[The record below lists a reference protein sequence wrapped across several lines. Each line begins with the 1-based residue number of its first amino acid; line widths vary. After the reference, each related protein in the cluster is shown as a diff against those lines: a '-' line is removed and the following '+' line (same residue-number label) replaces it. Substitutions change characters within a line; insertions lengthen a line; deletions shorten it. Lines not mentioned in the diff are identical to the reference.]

1 MTSGRIVAR
10 RFLAHWRLML
20 TAVLSLGAAMTA
32 TVVGLGVFNA
42 VMLRPPGVAVPRD
55 VLSVYVRTPDEPFDS
70 VSFEDYRYLRDHNR
84 VFSGLAAFPFTI
96 GGFTL
101 ADGDRR
107 EPVNGTM
114 VSSNYFDVLGVQPL
128 AGRLAFASEDTRASD
143 TIVVS
148 QSLWQRLGAD
158 PGIVGRTV
166 RLNHHAVTI
175 IGIVPRTFGGMT
187 LAWEPDVFVPLR
199 TMQAMNGESP
209 GVMTDRTA
217 RWLHPVGRL
226 KPGVSVEQAQADVEL
241 LSRRLAADHPASD
254 KDRVAFLTPTTIIPP
269 SYRPTLRS
277 VFGVVI
283 AIVALTLI
291 AACSNVTNLLLAL
304 ATMRRHEMLVRT
316 ALGASRRQLM
326 WPVLGESVLVGLLA
340 GAVGFALATLA
351 LRWLSSLRLM
361 IGAGI
366 PPPSFDLHP
375 DLRLGVAM
383 LAIVL
388 IAGLATGLVP
398 AWRAASDGLLGSLN
412 RESVAGG
419 THRARVRHLLVVI
432 QMAVATLIL
441 IGVGVSLRSLAN
453 LQRVDVGFTARNF
466 AIAGIDLRLSGYD
479 EAHGRPFYE
488 RVREALALLPGVES
502 ISVANEMPIGLSGG
516 ARDRVRGEHEARP
529 ANDRGVETSYGVVD
543 SNYFSTLGITLLE
556 GRTFDTGDTATSPEV
571 IVINRTMARQRWP
584 NEKGENPIGQ
594 RLHIENGN
602 RFARVIGIVADGK
615 YEDLDEAPLPYMYF
629 ALSQHYQPD
638 VSVIART
645 SGRASAWIAPITQTL
660 TRLDPNLAFGLH
672 TFEDH
677 MQIALL
683 LPMFILAT
691 VSGLGALALVLAIV
705 GLYGTVFYSV
715 SQRRNEM
722 GVRVALGAQPRDLF
736 RMVLRQT
743 AHLALAGVTIGVL
756 VSLALQ
762 PIVSSLFYGVR
773 PVETLVIATVVTV
786 SVSIAMAT
794 AYVAARP
801 WTRMSALEMVRRV

>member
-20 TAVLSLGAAMTA
+20 TAVLSLAAAMTA

-42 VMLRPPGVAVPRD
+42 IMLRPPGVAGPGE

-70 VSFEDYRYLRDHNR
+70 VSFEDYRYFRDHNR
-84 VFSGLAAFPFTI
+84 VFSGLAAYPFTI

-107 EPVNGTM
+107 EPVNGTL
-114 VSSNYFDVLGVQPL
+114 VSSNYFEVLGVQPL
-128 AGRLAFASEDTRASD
+128 AGRLVFAGEDTTASD

-158 PGIVGRTV
+158 PAMVGRVV
-166 RLNHHAVTI
+166 RLDHHAVTI

-187 LAWEPDVFVPLR
+187 LAWEPDIFVPLR
-199 TMQAMNGESP
+199 TMQAVNGESP
-209 GVMTDRTA
+209 ARMADRTA

-226 KPGVSVEQAQADVEL
+226 RPGVTVEQAQVDVDM

-277 VFGVVI
+277 VFGIVI

-326 WPVLGESVLVGLLA
+326 RPVLGESVLVGVLA
-340 GAVGFALATLA
+340 GAIGFGLATLA
-351 LRWLSSLRLM
+351 LQWLSSLRLM

-366 PPPSFDLHP
+366 PPPSLDLHP
-375 DLRLGVAM
+375 DLRLGVAI

-398 AWRAASDGLLGSLN
+398 AWRAASDGLAGSLN

-419 THRARVRHLLVVI
+419 THRARARHLLVVI

-441 IGVGVSLRSLAN
+441 IGVGVSLRSLSN
-453 LQRVDVGFTARNF
+453 LQRVDLGFSARNL

-479 EAHGRPFYE
+479 EQHGPPFYD
-488 RVREALALLPGVES
+488 RAREALASLPGVES
-502 ISVANEMPIGLSGG
+502 ISIASEMPIGFAGG
-516 ARDRVRGEHEARP
+516 ARDRVRGEHESRP
-529 ANDRGVETSYGVVD
+529 ANDRGVETSYAVVD
-543 SNYFSTLGITLLE
+543 SNYFSTLGITVLE
-556 GRTFDTGDTATSPEV
+556 GRTFDTRDTAASAEV
-571 IVINRTMARQRWP
+571 IVVNRRMARERWP
-584 NEKGENPIGQ
+584 GENPIGQ

-602 RFARVIGIVADGK
+602 RFARVIGVVADGK
-615 YEDLDEAPLPYMYF
+615 YEDIDEAPQPYMYF
-629 ALSQHYQPD
+629 ALRQHYQAD
-638 VSVIART
+638 VVVIART
-645 SGRASAWIAPITQTL
+645 SGRASAWIAPITQAL
-660 TRLDPNLAFGLH
+660 TRLDPGLAFGLR

-677 MQIALL
+677 MQLALL

-715 SQRRNEM
+715 SQRRNEI

-743 AHLALAGVTIGVL
+743 ARLALIGATIGVL

-762 PIVSSLFYGVR
+762 PIVASLFYGIR
-773 PVETLVIATVVTV
+773 PVETLVIATVMTV
-786 SVSIAMAT
+786 SVSMAMAT

-801 WTRMSALEMVRRV
+801 WTRMSALEMVRRA